1 MYIGTMCTDITYLK
15 VKVYKLL
22 SSVKYRNKLIEI
34 VQSVKQED
42 GFTS

>member
-1 MYIGTMCTDITYLK
+1 MYMGTMCTNVTYPN

-22 SSVKYRNKLIEI
+22 SSVKYLNKLIEI
-34 VQSVKQED
+34 VQSVKEED

>member
-1 MYIGTMCTDITYLK
+1 MYSGTMCTDITYPK
-15 VKVYKLL
+15 VNTYNLL
-22 SSVKYRNKLIEI
+22 STVKYRNKLVQT